1 MPYITV
7 NDHSLH
13 YADTPASSGS
23 PKAIIVFIHGLGS
36 TQNYFFPI
44 LPYLSEYRCITFDT
58 YGAGR
63 SKLDYPVGEH
73 SIETIAVDVLSIL
86 DRLCGKD
93 SKAIVVGYS
102 MGGMVPT
109 HLAATAPARV
119 LAAICIGPVHPT
131 PTVAD
136 IFKQRVP
143 KVREEGMDAM
153 ANTIPYAATG
163 PKTTPTMQAFI
174 REMLLSQSIEGYALN
189 CKAIEEATPPE
200 YGKVT
205 CPVYII
211 AGSEDKSAPVKGCEL
226 IMNEIATDEKS
237 LKILEGIGHWHCVEA
252 SEKVGGLLKSF
263 CDRAAG

>member
-7 NDHSLH
+7 RNHNLH
-13 YADTPASSGS
+13 YTDTPASFRS
-23 PKAIIVFIHGLGS
+23 PKATIVFVHGLGS

-63 SKLDYPVGEH
+63 SKLNDPIGEH
-73 SIETIAVDVLSIL
+73 SIGSIGVDVLSIL
-86 DRLCGKD
+86 DRLCGND
-93 SKAIVVGYS
+93 SRAIVVGYS

-109 HLAATAPARV
+109 HLAATASARV

-131 PTVAD
+131 PSIAD
-136 IFKQRVP
+136 VFKQRVP
-143 KVREEGMDAM
+143 KVREEGMEAM

-174 REMLLSQSIEGYALN
+174 REMLLSQSVEGYTLN

-205 CPVYII
+205 SPVYII
-211 AGSEDKSAPVKGCEL
+211 AGSEDKSAPVNGCEL
-226 IMNEIATDEKS
+226 IMGEIATNDKT
-237 LKILEGIGHWHCVEA
+237 LEVLDGVGHWHCVETP
-252 SEKVGGLLKSF
+252 EKVGGLLKAF
-263 CDRAAG
+263 CDRVVG